1 MFYQNKCY
9 ICGSKQSLLI
19 CFVAADTHIM
29 NIEQFKHNINTERK
43 KRNKSIEDIC
53 RSLRHSRYWI
63 SKLSNPSL
71 NTIVDIANAIGCT
84 AADLMK
90 DI

>member
-1 MFYQNKCY
+1 M
-9 ICGSKQSLLI
+9 
-19 CFVAADTHIM
+19 CFVAVDNHIM
-29 NIEQFKHNINTERK
+29 NIEQFKDNINTERK

-53 RSLRHSRYWI
+53 RSLSRSRYWI
-63 SKLSNPSL
+63 SKLSNPGL

-84 AADLMK
+84 PADLMK